1 MSRATQTWLL
11 IAMSVIFVLNDARR
25 ASAQE
30 ANKTAS
36 QVGPECLAGDSFF
49 EDEVWAKVGERTCL
63 KCHNVKGDASESE
76 FLLRDTAGGKGQREA
91 VKRTVQ
97 DPGLSIGMLLV
108 CLGAGLGAPRW
119 PERVIWFVLAAG
131 WMLWTAWAC
140 LNRRRATSC

>member
-1 MSRATQTWLL
+1 MIDWWSVLTNLL
-11 IAMSVIFVLNDARR
+11 WILGCAMALAVFSHTDWRVSARG
-25 ASAQE
+25 E
-30 ANKTAS
+30 
-36 QVGPECLAGDSFF
+36 
-49 EDEVWAKVGERTCL
+49 GER
-63 KCHNVKGDASESE
+63 K
-76 FLLRDTAGGKGQREA
+76 A

-119 PERVIWFVLAAG
+119 PERVVWFVLAAG